1 MQINRPFLLF
11 YLEGEGTDEVAVAEE
26 VDVIE
31 PVRHFFH
38 GPVAGAVK
46 GFSAILYLLF
56 QGIGDLSALEGEEVL
71 RRLAE
76 EVTDGVDDTHVEV
89 L

>member
-31 PVRHFFH
+31 PVCHFFY
-38 GPVAGAVK
+38 GPVAGTIE
-46 GFSAILYLLF
+46 GFSAILYLLL

-71 RRLAE
+71 RCLAE
-76 EVTDGVDDTHVEV
+76 KVADGVDDAHVEV